1 MSRAKKI
8 QKMMNSGPMPSQT
21 TSIGPTQHGAPLGTR
36 DFSLEIPAKPTNEL
50 KCLMDTKFHR
60 QKSTFQE
67 PLLFVRSKR
76 VYACPCGARN
86 DNVKGVVFWVPPP
99 QKKGGCPK
107 AARAQKECD
116 TAPIRPCGLRA
127 NPPRRGPI
135 IRADK
140 IAIPWDGYQLSN

>member
-1 MSRAKKI
+1 
-8 QKMMNSGPMPSQT
+8 MPSQT

-99 QKKGGCPK
+99 QKKGG
-107 AARAQKECD
+107 ARRLHGRRKSA
-116 TAPIRPCGLRA
+116 ILRLYV
-127 NPPRRGPI
+127 RVVCEQTLHG
-135 IRADK
+135 
-140 IAIPWDGYQLSN
+140 GVQ